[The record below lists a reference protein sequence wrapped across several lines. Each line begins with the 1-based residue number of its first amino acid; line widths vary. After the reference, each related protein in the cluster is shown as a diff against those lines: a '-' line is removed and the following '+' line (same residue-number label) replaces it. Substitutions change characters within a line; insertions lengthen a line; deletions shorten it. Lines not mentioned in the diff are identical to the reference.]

1 MRSLAEIWEW
11 LLATKEVPPP
21 AEHDAQGEDVP
32 RVENELPVIVQPICT
47 FHTVPGTSIEYWSCT
62 AVRTMIYTTQIARLD
77 GKPPLKS
84 Y

>member
-21 AEHDAQGEDVP
+21 AEHDAQAEDVP
-32 RVENELPVIVQPICT
+32 RVENKLPVIVQPICT
-47 FHTVPGTSIEYWSCT
+47 FHTVPGTSIEYWSCS